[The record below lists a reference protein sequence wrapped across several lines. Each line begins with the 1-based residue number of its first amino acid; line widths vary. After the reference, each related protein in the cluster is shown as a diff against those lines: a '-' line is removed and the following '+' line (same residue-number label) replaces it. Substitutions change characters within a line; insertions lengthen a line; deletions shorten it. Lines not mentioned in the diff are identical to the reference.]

1 VAEQHIGSLQS
12 WSLCAKDRDQ
22 GEELDPWEPV
32 VAGLGLESCPS
43 RLVAWEV
50 AEVAEFVEMVE
61 VEEVEEVEEV
71 VVLQVAVVV
80 YIYVVSSSTSASDSV
95 PTLTIVSSSH
105 WQQLSSSARQAPA
118 SSQPSKP
125 RWQGRHD

>member
-1 VAEQHIGSLQS
+1 MAEQHIGSLQS

-80 YIYVVSSSTSASDSV
+80 
-95 PTLTIVSSSH
+95 IVSSSH